1 MTLRSFYKQE
11 AFEEE
16 HRKRR
21 LADAV
26 AAETARKKLEDETAA
41 GQGIRFSRMLRAVF
55 LPTQD
60 GTRSGDKITLPQSVL
75 ADLQM
80 QGALERGPICFEIVT
95 SEVAAKRAVQT
106 AAEAAEALTGPVER
120 GTDSRSA
127 EDEATGRT
135 HAGVLEFTSEEGLV
149 GLPGHVANCLWAE
162 GLGGSAWDGREVSVK
177 YVRLPK
183 GTYAKLQPSGST
195 EFADVANH
203 KAALETALRTHAT
216 LTVGDLLVVWHSGV
230 DYELRVV
237 ELKPAAQVRAPLL
250 SI

>member
-1 MTLRSFYKQE
+1 MSFLTLRSFYKQE

-26 AAETARKKLEDETAA
+26 AAETARKKLEDEIAA

-60 GTRSGDKITLPQSVL
+60 GARSGDKITLPQSVL

-80 QGALERGPICFEIVT
+80 QGALEKGPIFFEIVT
-95 SEVAAKRAVQT
+95 AEVAAKRAAQI
-106 AAEAAEALTGPVER
+106 AAEAAEALTGPAER
-120 GTDSRSA
+120 ATDS

-135 HAGVLEFTSEEGLV
+135 HAGVLEFTSEEGCV
-149 GLPGHVANCLWAE
+149 GLPGHVANCLWGE
-162 GLGGSAWDGREVSVK
+162 GLGGSAWDGREVLVK

-203 KAALETALRTHAT
+203 KAALETALRMHAT
-216 LTVGDLLVVWHSGV
+216 LTVGDLLVVRHSWV

-237 ELKPAAQVRAPLL
+237 ELRPAPQVCVSLR